1 MVKLCLVVFC
11 GLPASGKST
20 LVQNLRKH
28 VCGLFNMLVIHYD
41 QILPPDTEKAL
52 IDSRQEGSSQWK
64 DYRRDIVKCVH
75 GLIERIIHTG
85 LTELFNNVHDAP
97 ADVDTELWSIF
108 LQSVKVSTV
117 LSPDPGW
124 PVCLLI
130 DDNMYYSSMRWGYY
144 QLARKYT
151 LSYCQVYVKVAM
163 ETSLHRNSIR
173 EVKVRDDTIVSMA
186 TRFEIPDPA
195 VNTWEVNSVTVESGQ
210 DRNSEVI
217 VQLIHQSLEE
227 PVQPI
232 QEVDEEESNQSRVI
246 CSKNFLHQADQI
258 LRRLVTQEMQCVK
271 EKSMSKQEV
280 RKHAESVQS
289 SRRQVLDNLKAEE
302 VCIPEHLI
310 AMATDS
316 SKNADSE
323 MFTYLKKEF
332 LKALSIT

>member
-1 MVKLCLVVFC
+1 MSLVVTKE
-11 GLPASGKST
+11 AGKK
-20 LVQNLRKH
+20 RK
-28 VCGLFNMLVIHYD
+28 LK
-41 QILPPDTEKAL
+41 PK
-52 IDSRQEGSSQWK
+52 GSSQWK

-75 GLIERIIHTG
+75 
-85 LTELFNNVHDAP
+85 D
-97 ADVDTELWSIF
+97 
-108 LQSVKVSTV
+108 
-117 LSPDPGW
+117 
-124 PVCLLI
+124 
-130 DDNMYYSSMRWGYY
+130 
-144 QLARKYT
+144 T

-316 SKNADSE
+316 SKNADSPAVAMAASVLAPMAE
-323 MFTYLKKEF
+323 TMSANFFTSMS
-332 LKALSIT
+332 ALARSFSSSRLHTTKTEDSEVVMRAQDDE